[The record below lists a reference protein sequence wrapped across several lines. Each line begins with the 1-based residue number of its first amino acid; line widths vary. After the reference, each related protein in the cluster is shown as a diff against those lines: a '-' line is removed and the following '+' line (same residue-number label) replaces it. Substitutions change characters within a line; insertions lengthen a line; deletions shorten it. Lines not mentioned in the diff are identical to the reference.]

1 MPENIRIGAFV
12 LGGIFLLIAILGGNF
27 KIFGAEI
34 ASTVSNR
41 SLRFVAFILGTTLL
55 IVTIFPSPPGS
66 IPGSKPSEIPTSQTS
81 PSPSQ
86 TSPSPSQTSPSPS
99 QTSPSPSQ
107 TSPLLPPPSSLSS
120 ERILSNLKAVNIN
133 YSVTKST
140 IIEWLSDSDHR
151 YLNVAQECLQV
162 LQNQRLKGEGAD
174 LDKIYYYY
182 LQILGVEELQQ
193 NPKID
198 QEKLK
203 ESLRKAYNNKNG
215 ADNQSFNEILS

>member
-27 KIFGAEI
+27 KIFGAEV

-41 SLRFVAFILGTTLL
+41 SLRFVAFILGTILL
-55 IVTIFPSPPGS
+55 IVTMFPSPPGS
-66 IPGSKPSEIPTSQTS
+66 ISGSKPSEILTPQPS

-86 TSPSPSQTSPSPS
+86 KAPLPSPPSP
-99 QTSPSPSQ
+99 
-107 TSPLLPPPSSLSS
+107 LSS

-133 YSVTKST
+133 YSVTEST

-151 YLNVAQECLQV
+151 YLNVAQECLQA

-182 LQILGVEELQQ
+182 LQILGVKKLQQ

-203 ESLRKAYNNKNG
+203 ESLRKAYNDKNG
-215 ADNQSFNEILS
+215 ADSQSFKEILL

>member
-66 IPGSKPSEIPTSQTS
+66 ILGSKPSEIPTSQTS
-81 PSPSQ
+81 PSP
-86 TSPSPSQTSPSPS
+86 
-99 QTSPSPSQ
+99 
-107 TSPLLPPPSSLSS
+107 LSS

-215 ADNQSFNEILS
+215 ADNQ

>member
-55 IVTIFPSPPGS
+55 IVTIFPSSPGS
-66 IPGSKPSEIPTSQTS
+66 IPGSKPSEIPTA
-81 PSPSQ
+81 
-86 TSPSPSQTSPSPS
+86 

-107 TSPLLPPPSSLSS
+107 TSPLPPPLPSLSS

-133 YSVTKST
+133 YSVTQST

>member
-66 IPGSKPSEIPTSQTS
+66 IPGSKPSEIPI
-81 PSPSQ
+81 
-86 TSPSPSQTSPSPS
+86 S

-107 TSPLLPPPSSLSS
+107 TSPLPPPLSSLSS

-215 ADNQSFNEILS
+215 ADNQ

>member
-55 IVTIFPSPPGS
+55 IVTISPSPPGS
-66 IPGSKPSEIPTSQTS
+66 IPGSKPSEIPISQTS

-86 TSPSPSQTSPSPS
+86 T
-99 QTSPSPSQ
+99 
-107 TSPLLPPPSSLSS
+107 SSLSS

-133 YSVTKST
+133 YSVAKST

-198 QEKLK
+198 QKKLK